1 MALACRW
8 FGTGQSAGTTKEAA
22 SPPIDLPEH
31 APKPAPPWGWFQK
44 GPNFFQLFHQ
54 LMALFWTC
62 QEFKLAICNAL
73 HSQAV
78 EIPLPTNQNCWN
90 GMCVARKT
98 LNVHSSMA
106 ARALQSL
113 GVRQLHVGQYGCKM
127 HQDPL
132 AGLQTRL
139 CSLAFPAFG
148 MAHPEDPGG
157 ILEVR
162 ASGSGM
168 ALKFV
173 HSLLSKFSIRCRLMR
188 WRRRWR
194 RWKCWLE
201 QLHLCANSW
210 EALRS
215 GVGAFKTGGWT
226 PSWLTKC
233 TRMLS
238 CAFRGS

>member
-1 MALACRW
+1 
-8 FGTGQSAGTTKEAA
+8 
-22 SPPIDLPEH
+22 
-31 APKPAPPWGWFQK
+31 
-44 GPNFFQLFHQ
+44 
-54 LMALFWTC
+54 
-62 QEFKLAICNAL
+62 
-73 HSQAV
+73 
-78 EIPLPTNQNCWN
+78 
-90 GMCVARKT
+90 MCIARKT

-157 ILEVR
+157 TLEVR

-168 ALKFV
+168 ALMFV
-173 HSLLSKFSIRCRLMR
+173 RSLLSKFSIRCRLMR

-215 GVGAFKTGGWT
+215 GVGAFKRGGWRSAPGRFLA
-226 PSWLTKC
+226 PSGAHSSSSPSGSFWWQPP
-233 TRMLS
+233 RV
-238 CAFRGS
+238 CAYNSAQ